1 MAIKQRNLLVNIL
14 FWITMIFL
22 AYFAENVV
30 LFDLSNFQRGFT
42 LIEYVLLF
50 SGIIAILGYYFHC
63 EYKYNG
69 IRPKWIVV
77 VVLFLIVVSAAIG
90 IFSTPDIQYFETL
103 EVIDEVE
110 TVVIREYTITLIG
123 KIKSLLYVIIAAAG
137 VYIQFVVLPRLVSFK
152 KYVLFLMYIIVIV
165 ALISA
170 FVSYFLDFDSYV
182 HLYYH
187 GLYGYDFPQSFV
199 FNRNMYALMLLL
211 GMLALYVIISYLP
224 KWYNYVFLIFLFV
237 NIFFTFSKAALGVA
251 LITFI
256 VHFIYRMIVTFKQSK
271 IRNIIYLV
279 LVGILAIAGT
289 LLIPFPVFMDI
300 QLFNEARR
308 FILEYYVELGIGS
321 YESRAKIWESVLQ
334 LSTGIHLW
342 FGRGLHLFNQTLGF
356 YHSGVES
363 SGGVTNYFSHNGFL
377 EILGQWGLVGLI
389 PYCLGILAIFIID
402 IYVAI
407 KNYKVGIP
415 ALIIFGAFL
424 GYTMVETSTLFD
436 LTIEGVTTTSLVALP
451 ALSWLYAR
459 RHPEKNQEIVK
470 SAEEIEYEMPRY
482 DTAKFERQAAKYI
495 ALLLGVTTLFAF
507 YSFYINKLEVP
518 IYILFVTL
526 MLVIFITLPRTLANA
541 YQLRHKKRG
550 AIFGLLFSLSVII
563 GLAALLLYIF
573 TTSPLV
579 VIFAVKILLINL
591 LLSEKFFRTEEDS
604 FKFYLTNV
612 IGRSSILL
620 FAVIISGSLIVFLY
634 RGLTWFI
641 LSEIVGLF
649 IVFTIPFIRE
659 FDLKKSPINKK
670 MLLLFGRSIGK

>member
-1 MAIKQRNLLVNIL
+1 V
-14 FWITMIFL
+14 
-22 AYFAENVV
+22 
-30 LFDLSNFQRGFT
+30 
-42 LIEYVLLF
+42 
-50 SGIIAILGYYFHC
+50 
-63 EYKYNG
+63 
-69 IRPKWIVV
+69 
-77 VVLFLIVVSAAIG
+77 
-90 IFSTPDIQYFETL
+90 
-103 EVIDEVE
+103 
-110 TVVIREYTITLIG
+110 
-123 KIKSLLYVIIAAAG
+123 
-137 VYIQFVVLPRLVSFK
+137 
-152 KYVLFLMYIIVIV
+152 
-165 ALISA
+165 
-170 FVSYFLDFDSYV
+170 
-182 HLYYH
+182 
-187 GLYGYDFPQSFV
+187 
-199 FNRNMYALMLLL
+199 
-211 GMLALYVIISYLP
+211 
-224 KWYNYVFLIFLFV
+224 
-237 NIFFTFSKAALGVA
+237 
-251 LITFI
+251 
-256 VHFIYRMIVTFKQSK
+256 
-271 IRNIIYLV
+271 
-279 LVGILAIAGT
+279 
-289 LLIPFPVFMDI
+289 
-300 QLFNEARR
+300 
-308 FILEYYVELGIGS
+308 GS
-321 YESRAKIWESVLQ
+321 YESRVGIWNSVLE

-402 IYVAI
+402 IYVAV

-451 ALSWLYAR
+451 ALSWLYAY
-459 RHPEKNQEIVK
+459 RHPEKNKEIVK
-470 SAEEIEYEMPRY
+470 SAEEIEYGMPRY

-526 MLVIFITLPRTLANA
+526 MLVVFITLPRTLANA

-659 FDLKKSPINKK
+659 FDLKKSLANKK
-670 MLLLFGRSIGK
+670 MLLLFGRSIGT

>member
-50 SGIIAILGYYFHC
+50 SGIVAILGYYSHC
-63 EYKYNG
+63 EYKYNET
-69 IRPKWIVV
+69 RPKWIVV
-77 VVLFLIVVSAAIG
+77 IVLFLIVVSAAIG
-90 IFSTPDIQYFETL
+90 IFSTPDIQYFETM

-110 TVVIREYTITLIG
+110 TIVVREYTITLVG

-137 VYIQFVVLPRLVSFK
+137 VYIQLVVLPRLISFK
-152 KYVLFLMYIIVIV
+152 NYILFLMYIIVTV

-182 HLYYH
+182 YLYYH
-187 GLYGYDFPQSFV
+187 GLYGYDYPQSFV

-237 NIFFTFSKAALGVA
+237 NIFFTFSKASLGVA

-279 LVGILAIAGT
+279 LVGILGICGI
-289 LLIPFPVFMDI
+289 LLIPFPFFMDI
-300 QLFNEARR
+300 QLFNQARR

-321 YESRAKIWESVLQ
+321 IAARQAIWD
-334 LSTGIHLW
+334 STIILANGNYLW
-342 FGRGLHLFNQTLGF
+342 FGRGPLLFNKTLTF
-356 YHSGVES
+356 YTGEIGARGVPEL
-363 SGGVTNYFSHNGFL
+363 FSHNGFL

-459 RHPEKNQEIVK
+459 RHPEKNKEIVA
-470 SAEEIEYEMPRY
+470 SAEEIEYEMPRH
-482 DTAKFERQAAKYI
+482 DTAKFERQAAKYV
-495 ALLLGVTTLFAF
+495 ALFLGVTTLFAF
-507 YSFYINKLEVP
+507 YGFYINGQGLTP
-518 IYILFVTL
+518 YLLFATL
-526 MLVIFITLPRTLANA
+526 LLVVFVTLPRTLVNT

-550 AIFGLLFSLSVII
+550 AIFGLLFFFSVLI
-563 GLAALLLYIF
+563 GLASLLLYTF
-573 TTSPLV
+573 TTSPLA
-579 VIFAVKILLINL
+579 VIFAVKILLLNL
-591 LLSEKFFRTEEDS
+591 LLSEKFFRTEQHP
-604 FKFYLTNV
+604 FKLYLTNV
-612 IGRSSILL
+612 IGRSLILL

-659 FDLKKSPINKK
+659 FDFKKSLANKK
-670 MLLLFGRSIGK
+670 MLLLFARGIEK